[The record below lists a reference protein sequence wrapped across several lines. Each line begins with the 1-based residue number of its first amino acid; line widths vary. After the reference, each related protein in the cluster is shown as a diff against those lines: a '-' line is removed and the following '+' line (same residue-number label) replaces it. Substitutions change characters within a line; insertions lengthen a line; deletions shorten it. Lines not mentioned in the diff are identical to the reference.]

1 MLQSSAA
8 SISKYSII
16 LDNVVCTGSESNLV
30 QCGHNPVG
38 THNCDLLETA
48 GVRCGGVQYVDE
60 CIDTKYFEF
69 NTEIFMI
76 QNEWRLFTL
85 QLHVWKE
92 M

>member
-1 MLQSSAA
+1 MLRSLDG
-8 SISKYSII
+8 SISNYSIL

-38 THNCDLLETA
+38 THNCDVTETA
-48 GVRCGGVQYVDE
+48 GVRCGGV
-60 CIDTKYFEF
+60 
-69 NTEIFMI
+69 
-76 QNEWRLFTL
+76 LFIINIPSVYLCVVTV